1 MIAQKSTLLR
11 LSLCLITISAPLAGC
26 EKTVQNMYDQP
37 RYKPLA
43 ESPLW
48 GDGRASR
55 PLPEGA
61 VAYSEGTLAGTSS
74 GRAGISP
81 PGSVT
86 AAISA
91 VKRQAWTLAT
101 LERGRERFDIFC
113 APCHSET
120 GDGDGMIVRRGFP
133 RPASFHSDRLRQAS
147 DDYLYSVIS
156 EGYGAMYPY
165 SEHIAADDRRAIVGY
180 VRALQL
186 SQNAKLA
193 DVPSEARRRLE
204 RTP

>member
-1 MIAQKSTLLR
+1 MLQ
-11 LSLCLITISAPLAGC
+11 LAH
-26 EKTVQNMYDQP
+26 V
-37 RYKPLA
+37 
-43 ESPLW
+43 
-48 GDGRASR
+48 
-55 PLPEGA
+55 PEDA
-61 VAYSEGTLAGTSS
+61 
-74 GRAGISP
+74 
-81 PGSVT
+81 
-86 AAISA
+86 
-91 VKRQAWTLAT
+91 
-101 LERGRERFDIFC
+101 
-113 APCHSET
+113 
-120 GDGDGMIVRRGFP
+120 
-133 RPASFHSDRLRQAS
+133 LRQAS